1 MTQPLMIGYVRG
13 GDGLANLSEV
23 FVGRHR
29 EIEAMCAALD
39 AASAG
44 RGGLTL
50 VAGDPG
56 IGKTRTALELT
67 AHAAKRSARVLWGRC
82 HEEEGAP
89 PYWPWVQILRAAVG
103 ALASEELQADL
114 EAGAGDIA
122 EILPEIRPRLADL
135 GAPAILP
142 DPTTTRFRLF
152 GSITRFLINLSRRET
167 LVLVLDDLHW
177 ADVPSLKLLEFLAQE
192 LADSRVL
199 LVGAYRETE
208 LSRRHRLSDTL
219 GALARA
225 PHILRLHL
233 AGLNAEDVRRF
244 VVTAAGMTPPLW
256 LTSAIHTQTEG
267 NPLFVRE
274 VVRLL
279 EQGGHFASASLQA
292 NAAPSIRLPEG
303 VREVIGRRLNLLPS
317 ACNEI
322 LTAAAVIGREFGL
335 DVLAQACRPEFEEEA
350 VLEALDRAMVAHIV
364 EETAPGRCQFTHN
377 LVRITLYD
385 ELRTGQRRRMH
396 HLVGEAIELVH
407 RRDLKPVLADLAHHF
422 RASGLGVDV
431 ERAIDYAI
439 HAGRRADAALAFED
453 AINLFQN
460 ALDMID
466 ATGDSDQE
474 RRCDILLLLGNAQR
488 AASDYP
494 QALESLKA
502 AAAIARS
509 QRLSNALVEI
519 AILYE
524 DVAWRHTA
532 HVDARPEILLE
543 EALKSLPDDSLASR
557 VRLMGS
563 LANSLLHTGRTA
575 ESKALSLQAIAIARR
590 MGDAAALARSLA
602 ALADFPWLPHE
613 NKEMLA
619 HADELAAMGDSADD
633 PELGIRGHFR
643 RMSLL
648 LELGDMKGA
657 VDEIETMGRLNARI
671 RQPFYALWELGSRAT
686 IALLRGT
693 LEEAER
699 LIVQSARSQESRRS
713 GVVDP
718 LSLLIFTL
726 HREQG
731 KLRGLGPLVATFVK
745 QNSPA
750 ATWRPALALLYVELG
765 DLDAARA
772 VFNDLADEDFAA
784 VPRDGR
790 WATCLSWLAEVC
802 LALRDAGRA
811 RTLYRLLS
819 PWEGRCI
826 VMGGGTGCR
835 GSSGR
840 FLGML
845 AALEENW
852 PAAER
857 HFAESI
863 SMNEQMGALVPAAH
877 TQCDLAEMRLRRGG
891 PVDGDGVRAL
901 LDQVDAR
908 ASTLGLKAL
917 ADRVSA
923 ARERLL
929 ASALALPE
937 GLTPREV
944 EVLRLMAIG
953 RGNADISTVLAI
965 SRSTVATHVHNIL
978 TKTGCA
984 NRTEAAAFAVRT
996 GLVAGAARQA

>member
-1 MTQPLMIGYVRG
+1 
-13 GDGLANLSEV
+13 LANPSEV

-29 EIEAMCAALD
+29 EIEAMGAALE
-39 AASAG
+39 AASAR
-44 RGGLTL
+44 RGGLAL
-50 VAGDPG
+50 LAGEPG
-56 IGKTRTALELT
+56 IGKTRTALEM
-67 AHAAKRSARVLWGRC
+67 AARAAARGARVLWGRC

-89 PYWPWVQILRAAVG
+89 PYWPWVQILRAAAV
-103 ALASEELQADL
+103 AQSSEELLEDL
-114 EAGAGDIA
+114 GAGAGDVS
-122 EILPEIRPRLADL
+122 EIVPEIRARLPDL
-135 GAPAILP
+135 DAPATLR
-142 DPTTTRFRLF
+142 DPSSTRFRLF
-152 GSITRFLINLSRRET
+152 GSITRFLINASRRAT
-167 LVLVLDDLHW
+167 HVLVLDDLHW

-192 LADSRVL
+192 LADSCVL
-199 LVGAYRETE
+199 VIGAYRETE

-225 PHILRLHL
+225 PRVLRLHL
-233 AGLNAEDVRRF
+233 AGLNAEDVQRF

-256 LTSAIHTQTEG
+256 LMNAIHSQTEG

-279 EQGGHFASASLQA
+279 EQGGHLANDSLHTGS
-292 NAAPSIRLPEG
+292 APSIRLPEG

-317 ACNEI
+317 SCNE
-322 LTAAAVIGREFGL
+322 LLATAAVIGREFAW
-335 DVLAQACRPEFEEEA
+335 DVLAQACRAETGEEA
-350 VLEALDRAMVAHIV
+350 ALEALDQAMVAHLI
-364 EETAPGRCQFTHN
+364 EETTPGRYQFTHN

-385 ELRTGQRRRMH
+385 ELRTGQRRRLH

-422 RASGLGVDV
+422 RASGLGADV

-439 HAGRRADAALAFED
+439 RAGQSADAALAFED

-460 ALDMID
+460 ALDMIE
-466 ATGDSDQE
+466 ATSDESPQ

-488 AASDYP
+488 EASDYP
-494 QALESLKA
+494 QALETLKA
-502 AAAIARS
+502 AAAVARAH
-509 QRLSNALVEI
+509 RLTDALVET

-543 EALKSLPDDSLASR
+543 EALRWAPEDALASR

-575 ESKALSLQAIAIARR
+575 QSKDLSLQAIAIARR
-590 MGDAAALARSLA
+590 MGDATVLARSLA
-602 ALADFPWLPHE
+602 ALADFPWQPHE
-613 NKEMLA
+613 NTEMLA
-619 HADELAAMGDSADD
+619 HADELATMGDSAAN
-633 PELGIRGHFR
+633 PELAIRGHFR

-648 LELGDMKGA
+648 LELGDMAGVTREVEIMGA
-657 VDEIETMGRLNARI
+657 LNAQL
-671 RQPFYALWELGSRAT
+671 RQPFFALWELGSRAT
-686 IALLRGT
+686 IALLRGA
-693 LEEAER
+693 LNEAER
-699 LIVQSARSQESRRS
+699 LILQSARSQESRRS
-713 GVVDP
+713 GVIDP

-731 KLRGLGPLVATFVK
+731 KLHGLGPMVATFVK
-745 QNSPA
+745 QNSPDT
-750 ATWRPALALLYVELG
+750 TWRPGLAVLYLELG
-765 DLDAARA
+765 DLVAARA
-772 VFNDLADEDFAA
+772 VFNDLADADFAA

-802 LALRDAGRA
+802 VALGDAERA
-811 RTLYRLLS
+811 ATLYRLLI

-845 AALEENW
+845 AALTQDW
-852 PAAER
+852 IGAER
-857 HFAESI
+857 HFAESLR
-863 SMNEQMGALVPAAH
+863 MNEQMGAVAPLAH
-877 TQCDLAEMRLRRGG
+877 TQCDLAEMRLRRGD
-891 PVDGDGVRAL
+891 PDDGAIRAL
-901 LDQVDAR
+901 LDR
-908 ASTLGLKAL
+908 AGAQATTSGLKAL
-917 ADRVSA
+917 ADRVAA
-923 ARERLL
+923 ARLRL
-929 ASALALPE
+929 AAPAAPALPE
-937 GLTPREV
+937 SLTQREV
-944 EVLRLMAIG
+944 EVLQLMAIG

-984 NRTEAAAFAVRT
+984 NRTEAAAFAVRNR
-996 GLVAGAARQA
+996 LVDGAAPWISADAPTPGKPRPQG